1 LGQSKIVFCREI
13 QAWTAPTYFEEY
25 IIAEFII
32 KYYLRNANNNVY
44 LILVPG
50 NRTSILGGLYIMNLQ
65 ELFKIHEL
73 MENHIKTVSNLDEDM
88 LGRDNLF
95 DLRFLAL
102 QVKIG
107 ELANLTKCYK
117 YARIKDNL
125 PKEKLM
131 IRYIDAMKFLLSIGN
146 INEFNIINFD
156 SIKGTEESSNII
168 KVFSNIFEYI
178 NEVRD
183 LSRRGIYFDSLSAY
197 MKLFAE
203 FIKLAKYLGLTMD
216 EVYDSYQSMVCEITQ
231 SC

>member
-1 LGQSKIVFCREI
+1 
-13 QAWTAPTYFEEY
+13 
-25 IIAEFII
+25 
-32 KYYLRNANNNVY
+32 
-44 LILVPG
+44 
-50 NRTSILGGLYIMNLQ
+50 MNLQ
-65 ELFKIHEL
+65 QLFKSHEL

-107 ELANLTKCYK
+107 ELAKCYK
-117 YARIKDNL
+117 YARVRDNL

-131 IRYIDAMKFLLSIGN
+131 IRYIDAMKFLLSIGI
-146 INEFNIINFD
+146 INDFNIINFD
-156 SIKGTEESSNII
+156 SIKGTEENSNII

-183 LSRRGIYFDSLSAY
+183 LSRRNIYFDSLSAY

-216 EVYDSYQSMVCEITQ
+216 EVYDKYQSMVCEITQ

>member
-1 LGQSKIVFCREI
+1 
-13 QAWTAPTYFEEY
+13 
-25 IIAEFII
+25 
-32 KYYLRNANNNVY
+32 
-44 LILVPG
+44 
-50 NRTSILGGLYIMNLQ
+50 MNLQ
-65 ELFKIHEL
+65 QLFKIHEL
-73 MENHIKTVSNLDEDM
+73 MENHIRTVSNLDEDM

-95 DLRFLAL
+95 DLRFLAF

-117 YARIKDNL
+117 YARVRDNL

-131 IRYIDAMKFLLSIGN
+131 MRYIDAMKFLLSIGN

-156 SIKGTEESSNII
+156 NIKGTKDDSSII

-183 LSRRGIYFDSLSAY
+183 LSLRGIYIDSLNAY

-203 FIKLAKYLGLTMD
+203 FIKLAGHLGLTMD
-216 EVYDSYQSMVCEITQ
+216 EVYDKYQTMVCEITQ

>member
-1 LGQSKIVFCREI
+1 
-13 QAWTAPTYFEEY
+13 
-25 IIAEFII
+25 
-32 KYYLRNANNNVY
+32 
-44 LILVPG
+44 
-50 NRTSILGGLYIMNLQ
+50 MNLQ
-65 ELFKIHEL
+65 QLFKIHEK

-88 LGRDNLF
+88 LGRENLF
-95 DLRFLAL
+95 DLRFLAF

-131 IRYIDAMKFLLSIGN
+131 ARYIDAMKFLLSIGN
-146 INEFNIINFD
+146 INDFNIINFD
-156 SIKGTEESSNII
+156 SIKGNKDSSSII

-183 LSRRGIYFDSLSAY
+183 LSLSGNYIDSLNAY

-203 FIKLAKYLGLTMD
+203 FIKLAEHLELTID
-216 EVYDSYQSMVCEITQ
+216 EVYDCYQNMVCEITQ

>member
-1 LGQSKIVFCREI
+1 M
-13 QAWTAPTYFEEY
+13 
-25 IIAEFII
+25 
-32 KYYLRNANNNVY
+32 
-44 LILVPG
+44 ILAPG
-50 NRTSILGGLYIMNLQ
+50 NNTSILGGVYIMNLQ
-65 ELFKIHEL
+65 QLFKVHEA
-73 MENHIKTVSNLDEDM
+73 MENHIKAVSNLDEDM
-88 LGRDNLF
+88 LGRENLF

-131 IRYIDAMKFLLSIGN
+131 ARYIDAMKFLLSIGN

-156 SIKGTEESSNII
+156 SIKGTEDDSSII

-178 NEVRD
+178 SEVRD
-183 LSRRGIYFDSLSAY
+183 LSHRGIYIDSLNAY

-203 FIKLAKYLGLTMD
+203 FIKLAGHLGLTME
-216 EVYDSYQSMVCEITQ
+216 EVCDKYQSMVCEITQ

>member
-1 LGQSKIVFCREI
+1 
-13 QAWTAPTYFEEY
+13 
-25 IIAEFII
+25 
-32 KYYLRNANNNVY
+32 
-44 LILVPG
+44 
-50 NRTSILGGLYIMNLQ
+50 MNLQ
-65 ELFKIHEL
+65 ELFKIHEK

-95 DLRFLAL
+95 DLRFLAF

-146 INEFNIINFD
+146 INGFNIINFD
-156 SIKGTEESSNII
+156 SIKGNKDSSSII

-183 LSRRGIYFDSLSAY
+183 LSLSSNYIDSLNAY

-203 FIKLAKYLGLTMD
+203 FIKLAEHLELTMD
-216 EVYDSYQSMVCEITQ
+216 EVYDCYQNMVCEITQ